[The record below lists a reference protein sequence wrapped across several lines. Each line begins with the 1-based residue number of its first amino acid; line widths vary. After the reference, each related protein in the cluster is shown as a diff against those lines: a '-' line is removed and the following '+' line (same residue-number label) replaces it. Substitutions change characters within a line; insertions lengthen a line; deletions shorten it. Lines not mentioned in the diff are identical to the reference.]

1 MAILHDDDARFKGL
15 EKKIGFFVIIA
26 LLGIVLTVIA
36 VGIQQDVF
44 SPKTR
49 LFIVTDSG
57 NEISEGMAV
66 KLRGFNIGKVEKL
79 ELTDDARV
87 KVTLSILRSHMKWVK
102 SDSKA
107 RLLKEGVIGAN
118 IIEITLGSEKE
129 KPLEHDAQIA
139 FERERGLGQVV
150 DQLYA
155 EVVPLI
161 EDLNDGRALAG
172 AAERVT
178 TTDDF
183 WTVKME
189 SRLATPSLRRPSR
202 GPRITSVGIP
212 RIRVVTGA
220 TVTFSR
226 TWYAS
231 LPHPSSLRFLR
242 RHHVKLSLRESRQ
255 FLRRLGKFPVPFDIL
270 RNHRL
275 LLPGLE
281 VGA

>member
-57 NEISEGMAV
+57 QDISEGMEV

-87 KVTLSILRSHMKWVK
+87 KVTLSILRSHMQWVK

-129 KPLEHDAQIA
+129 KPLEHNALIA

-155 EVVPLI
+155 EVIPLI
-161 EDLNDGRALAG
+161 DDLKRVARRADTLLAG
-172 AAERVT
+172 LPATQQKLDDTLTSAKKNFENLEKVT
-178 TTDDF
+178 ASDLPAMTRKGRETLEGAKKVVD
-183 WTVKME
+183 
-189 SRLATPSLRRPSR
+189 
-202 GPRITSVGIP
+202 SV
-212 RIRVVTGA
+212 
-220 TVTFSR
+220 SR
-226 TWYAS
+226 TWPIS
-231 LPHPSSLRFLR
+231 SNIKEPRTETLPVDSY
-242 RHHVKLSLRESRQ
+242 
-255 FLRRLGKFPVPFDIL
+255 VPDQA
-270 RNHRL
+270 
-275 LLPGLE
+275 PKQK
-281 VGA
+281 

>member
-1 MAILHDDDARFKGL
+1 MAILHDDDTRFKGL

-26 LLGIVLTVIA
+26 LLGIVLTVAA

-49 LFIVTDSG
+49 LFIITDSG

-118 IIEITLGSEKE
+118 IIEITLGSDKE
-129 KPLEHDAQIA
+129 KSLEHNALIA

-155 EVVPLI
+155 EVIPLI
-161 EDLNDGRALAG
+161 DDLKRVARRADTLLAG
-172 AAERVT
+172 LPATQQKLDDTLTSAKKNFENLEKVT
-178 TTDDF
+178 ASDLPAMT
-183 WTVKME
+183 K
-189 SRLATPSLRRPSR
+189 R
-202 GPRITSVGIP
+202 GRETLDSAKKVVDSV
-212 RIRVVTGA
+212 
-220 TVTFSR
+220 SR
-226 TWYAS
+226 TWPIS
-231 LPHPSSLRFLR
+231 SNIKEPHSETLPVDSYSDGSSP
-242 RHHVKLSLRESRQ
+242 KQ
-255 FLRRLGKFPVPFDIL
+255 K
-270 RNHRL
+270 
-275 LLPGLE
+275 
-281 VGA
+281 

>member
-1 MAILHDDDARFKGL
+1 MAILHDDDTRFKGL

-26 LLGIVLTVIA
+26 LLGIVLTVVA

-129 KPLEHDAQIA
+129 KPLEHNAQIA

-155 EVVPLI
+155 EVIPLI
-161 EDLNDGRALAG
+161 DDLKRVARRADTLLAG
-172 AAERVT
+172 LPATQQKLDATLTSAKKNFENLEKVT
-178 TTDDF
+178 ASDLPAMT
-183 WTVKME
+183 K
-189 SRLATPSLRRPSR
+189 R
-202 GPRITSVGIP
+202 GRETLDSAKKVVDSV
-212 RIRVVTGA
+212 
-220 TVTFSR
+220 SR
-226 TWYAS
+226 TWPIS
-231 LPHPSSLRFLR
+231 SNIKEPRLETLPVDSYTEGGD
-242 RHHVKLSLRESRQ
+242 REI
-255 FLRRLGKFPVPFDIL
+255 K
-270 RNHRL
+270 
-275 LLPGLE
+275 
-281 VGA
+281 